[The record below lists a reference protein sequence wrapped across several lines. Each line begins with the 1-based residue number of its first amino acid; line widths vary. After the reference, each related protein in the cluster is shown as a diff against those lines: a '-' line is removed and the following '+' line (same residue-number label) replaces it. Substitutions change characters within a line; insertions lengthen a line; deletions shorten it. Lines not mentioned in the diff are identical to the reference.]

1 MKLSAPIYRLKRQ
14 AKLLARET
22 AVPLNK
28 ALNTIA
34 MQEGFQSWS
43 FLAARHAESNPATRV
58 LAALSPGDLVLLG
71 ARPGHG
77 KTLMGLEILI
87 AAIKAKNQAAFFSL
101 ELTQTEIF
109 ERFERLGGDIKTRK
123 DVLAFDTSDGICAD
137 YIIERL
143 RTAPRGTVVVID
155 YLQLLDQ
162 NRAKPI
168 LAAQVGALKSF
179 ADTAGLVVILIS
191 QIDRSYDPI
200 AKPLPD
206 IADIRLPNPL
216 DLSLFTKMIFLNNG
230 EAKIHI
236 MG

>member
-14 AKLLARET
+14 AKVLARET

-28 ALNTIA
+28 ALDIIA
-34 MQEGFQSWS
+34 KQEGFQSWS
-43 FLAARHAESNPATRV
+43 MLAARHAESPPATRV

-77 KTLMGLEILI
+77 KTLMGLEIII
-87 AAIKAKNQAAFFSL
+87 AAIKAKTQAAFFSL
-101 ELTQTEIF
+101 ELTQNEIF
-109 ERFERLGGDIKTRK
+109 ERFEMLGGDIKTRK

-143 RTAPRGTVVVID
+143 CTAPRGTVVVID

-168 LAAQVGALKSF
+168 LAAQVAALKSF
-179 ADTAGLVVILIS
+179 ADTAGVVVILIS
-191 QIDRSYDPI
+191 QIDRSYDPV

-216 DLSLFTKMIFLNNG
+216 DLSLFTKMVFLNNG
-230 EAKIHI
+230 EAKVHI